1 MDNFLELRRPQQQQP
16 VPPKRQDAA
25 AETAPMSG
33 GSGWPPEVQQCP
45 YRLLDRSH
53 ECALSSP
60 LCERRQHRRSKSH
73 EEEGAPCR
81 GWHHHYRHRERD
93 LERQRAM
100 RQVAS
105 WIEREHLAGL
115 DCSAGKRPER
125 HEHHH
130 LHEHVHHHYH
140 HYVDWSQ
147 FWLWWDIAIKSAG
160 WWTNLHRTWVS
171 RSRGAQVQLKP
182 YWCWPKAS
190 QELRLAGHVHCL
202 LEPRGVAVTLPH
214 KEESLVSLSDGLS
227 RHMELSIFGACRR
240 WKSCLEF
247 NRS

>member
-1 MDNFLELRRPQQQQP
+1 MTGNKCKHMSGGLPSSPQGSRSRRFKSRMHQRQELLQWLKDSTEKVCQQSAAAMPDNRRPQQQQP

-140 HYVDWSQ
+140 HYVD
-147 FWLWWDIAIKSAG
+147 
-160 WWTNLHRTWVS
+160 
-171 RSRGAQVQLKP
+171 
-182 YWCWPKAS
+182 
-190 QELRLAGHVHCL
+190 
-202 LEPRGVAVTLPH
+202 
-214 KEESLVSLSDGLS
+214 
-227 RHMELSIFGACRR
+227 
-240 WKSCLEF
+240 
-247 NRS
+247 